1 MRNPPSLP
9 YMRITLFMAI
19 SSQKALTVFEEENI
33 DENKV
38 ERVKLM
44 GKSYPT
50 REEKSKTLM
59 EIKRGWKIPLL
70 PRKNPISTF

>member
-1 MRNPPSLP
+1 
-9 YMRITLFMAI
+9 MAI
-19 SSQKALTVFEEENI
+19 SSQNALTVFEEENI
-33 DENKV
+33 DENRV

-59 EIKRGWKIPLL
+59 EIRRG
-70 PRKNPISTF
+70 

>member
-1 MRNPPSLP
+1 
-9 YMRITLFMAI
+9 
-19 SSQKALTVFEEENI
+19 VFEEENI

-50 REEKSKTLM
+50 REEKSKTVN
-59 EIKRGWKIPLL
+59 EIRRGGKIPLL

>member
-1 MRNPPSLP
+1 
-9 YMRITLFMAI
+9 MRITLFMAI

-38 ERVKLM
+38 EKVKLM